1 MGLYEKSQ
9 KVLVGTSNSYY
20 CLNGSTYR
28 IYSGICGGTFDL
40 YNFLK
45 VIGRLTKLVIYNTL
59 VLFVLL
65 FFWTL
70 FLEIGKT
77 SRKLRKINHYFLF
90 FIKDKIINYGARFL
104 YDSKQEVPITYSRD
118 ENGYGSKEINSKKQ
132 IILTIEGS
140 TTDQRCITE
149 GETWQDYL
157 DNALPK
163 TPSPRFI

>member
-1 MGLYEKSQ
+1 MDLILGDWKNFKKAQKNKS
-9 KVLVGTSNSYY
+9 
-20 CLNGSTYR
+20 
-28 IYSGICGGTFDL
+28 
-40 YNFLK
+40 
-45 VIGRLTKLVIYNTL
+45 
-59 VLFVLL
+59 LFPVLL
-65 FFWTL
+65 
-70 FLEIGKT
+70 
-77 SRKLRKINHYFLF
+77 
-90 FIKDKIINYGARFL
+90 KDKIINYGARFL